1 MNNVSQ
7 FCPGLFIFTFFQLCL
22 FLSIWQSISPAYN
35 AGGSRQNSRNSSAF
49 FGNIDPLNTTFDLSA
64 FFESTESE
72 IDAAA
77 NAFLTTPIAGD
88 EFSDAEDYAK
98 NENEDDDLDLGNE
111 GAGDEFSDADDYA
124 KNENEDDDLDLGN
137 EGSDVE
143 DYNAKNENEDDDLD
157 LDDKVSD
164 VEDYANNK
172 NEDVAGA
179 NDCIKEWQLN

>member
-1 MNNVSQ
+1 MLVLIHSTV
-7 FCPGLFIFTFFQLCL
+7 GTF
-22 FLSIWQSISPAYN
+22 
-35 AGGSRQNSRNSSAF
+35 GRQRWRQPSKSCNSSAF

-64 FFESTESE
+64 SFESTESA

-77 NAFLTTPIAGD
+77 DTFSTTPIAGD
-88 EFSDAEDYAK
+88 DFSDAEDYAK